1 MFLKGWFVLLQS
13 NISLLRSNISWS
25 ICVYVCVCVCV
36 CMRNCGT
43 VDAFVLYM
51 YVSTQRHTQRHTY
64 IHTHTHTR
72 THTDTHTYTHTY
84 TPLSFSFWISLA
96 NTPLWERPS
105 GWVTRISTSPHVGF
119 PRRYEPQV
127 TTCKPLL
134 ILWLVSRTYTQ
145 ISFIQYDNNDMTHR
159 PIPMLIDFP
168 QGWIVSEFLIRFEA
182 WAELAQEWLVCVP
195 LGILEP
201 INKELMLLVT
211 ILTAPSS
218 QKRELCCAK

>member
-13 NISLLRSNISWS
+13 NISLLRSNISFLNFEL
-25 ICVYVCVCVCV
+25 IYLCVCVCV
-36 CMRNCGT
+36 RLCLYAKLRNCGCICT
-43 VDAFVLYM
+43 VHVRQY
-51 YVSTQRHTQRHTY
+51 TE
-64 IHTHTHTR
+64 THTE
-72 THTDTHTYTHTY
+72 THIHTHTY

-182 WAELAQEWLVCVP
+182 WAKLAQEWLVCVP

>member
-1 MFLKGWFVLLQS
+1 MICLITIKHFLVAFKHFLPQFWTDLSV
-13 NISLLRSNISWS
+13 
-25 ICVYVCVCVCV
+25 CMCVC
-36 CMRNCGT
+36 
-43 VDAFVLYM
+43 AFVSVCETAELWMHLYCTCTS
-51 YVSTQRHTQRHTY
+51 VHRDTHRDT
-64 IHTHTHTR
+64 HTHTH
-72 THTDTHTYTHTY
+72 THTY

-182 WAELAQEWLVCVP
+182 WAKLAQEWLVCVP